1 MTRSE
6 LIARIAASNTHLRHQ
21 DAERIVAA
29 VLREI
34 ADALRQGHRVELR
47 GFGAF
52 SIKDRAPR
60 IARDPRLGHAVKVG
74 SKRVLH
80 FKSSKLLNKRLNEA
94 LGTPQPDDGAQ
105 S

>member
-6 LIARIAASNTHLRHQ
+6 LISRIAARNPHLHHQ

-52 SIKDRAPR
+52 SIKDLAPR
-60 IARDPRLGHAVKVG
+60 SARDPRLGRVVQVD
-74 SKRVLH
+74 SRRVLH
-80 FKSSKLLNKRLNEA
+80 FKSSRILNRRLNEKLEPPPA
-94 LGTPQPDDGAQ
+94 
-105 S
+105 

>member
-6 LIARIAASNTHLRHQ
+6 LVSRIAARNPHLRQQ
-21 DAERIVAA
+21 DAERIIAA
-29 VLREI
+29 ILREI
-34 ADALRQGHRVELR
+34 ADALRQGQRVELR

-60 IARDPRLGHAVKVG
+60 TARDPRRGRVVQVDTR
-74 SKRVLH
+74 RVLH
-80 FKSSKLLNKRLNEA
+80 FKASRLLNRRLNEVLEA
-94 LGTPQPDDGAQ
+94 SPEGDGAE